1 MITVTGATGNLGG
14 ATLAALL
21 DTVPA
26 SELTVVVRD
35 PTKAAELA
43 ARGVTV
49 RQGDYDDPESLRTAF
64 AGTDTLLLVS
74 SPDTTPGVRPRQ
86 HGNAIDAAA
95 ATGVRRIVYTS
106 AIGAD
111 NGEGF
116 LADHT
121 ATEALLRE
129 SGVAWTA
136 LRNTFYLHFL
146 VNPGLAAAA
155 EAGELTGAD
164 GGQPVNFASVPDL
177 AAATA
182 AALVAD
188 GLDNTVHELRG
199 AVFTLP
205 DLAETVAAVSGRTV
219 AYRAVPPA
227 EFGQGAFLWDLIA
240 SGLFAEPSTDL
251 EKLLGR
257 PATSLRDAV
266 TAALA

>member
-14 ATLAALL
+14 ATIAALL

-26 SELTVVVRD
+26 GELTAVVRD
-35 PTKAAELA
+35 PAKAADLA

-49 RQGDYDDPESLRTAF
+49 RQGDYDDPESLRAAF

-74 SPDTTPGVRPRQ
+74 SPDITPGVRPRQ
-86 HGNAIDAAA
+86 HGNAIAAA
-95 ATGVRRIVYTS
+95 AAAGVGRIVYTS

-111 NGEGF
+111 DGVGF

-129 SGVAWTA
+129 SGVAWTI
-136 LRNTFYLHFL
+136 LRNTFYQHFL
-146 VNPGLAAAA
+146 INPGLADAA
-155 EAGELTGAD
+155 EAGELVAAD
-164 GGQPVNFASVPDL
+164 GGQPVNFASVPEL

-182 AALVAD
+182 AALTTD

-199 AVFTLP
+199 PVFTLP
-205 DLAETVAAVSGRTV
+205 ELAETVAAVTGRPV
-219 AYRAVPPA
+219 AYRAVAPA
-227 EFGQGAFLWDLIA
+227 EFGQGAFMWDLIS

-251 EKLLGR
+251 DKLLGR

-266 TAALA
+266 AATIA